1 MCLVRGLGNEY
12 RIFFLF
18 FFFFGWMDGLDGW
31 RWRLRLFREL
41 CPNVLKTILWNGWGE
56 GVWTGGKG
64 ANADA

>member
-1 MCLVRGLGNEY
+1 MD
-12 RIFFLF
+12 
-18 FFFFGWMDGLDGW
+18 WMDGDG
-31 RWRLRLFREL
+31 RLRLFRGI